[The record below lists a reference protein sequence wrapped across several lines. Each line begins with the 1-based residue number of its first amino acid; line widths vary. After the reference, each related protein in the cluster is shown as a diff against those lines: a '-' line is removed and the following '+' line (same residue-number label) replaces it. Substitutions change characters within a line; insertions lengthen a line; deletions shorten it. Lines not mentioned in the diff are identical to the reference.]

1 MSQLDIQTDTEG
13 RFIGLSG
20 NFIKQT
26 NSNGEEDRFAPDA
39 VTITVPENMEAHVSA
54 SMTVDDWGYIDIT
67 PVSGAGSAIR
77 AVNLTTEV
85 ASLGLRWPCTLGRVN
100 H

>member
-54 SMTVDDWGYIDIT
+54 SMTVDDWGILILLLFLEQVLRFE
-67 PVSGAGSAIR
+67 P
-77 AVNLTTEV
+77 LT
-85 ASLGLRWPCTLGRVN
+85 LLLRWLAWVCGGHVRWGG
-100 H
+100 